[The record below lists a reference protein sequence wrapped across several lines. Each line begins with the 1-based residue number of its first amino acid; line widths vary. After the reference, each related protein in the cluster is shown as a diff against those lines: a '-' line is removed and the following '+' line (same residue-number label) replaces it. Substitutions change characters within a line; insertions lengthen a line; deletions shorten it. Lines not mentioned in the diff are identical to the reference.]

1 MYYLRKKSFV
11 IFYLIIAVLFS
22 VSCNNTEKNKK
33 INVAVFG
40 GNGASNIC
48 VLETMEALK
57 IDTGIKSSI
66 IQSYQIQ
73 NGDLDNFDVLILPG
87 GSGSKELNNMGKEV
101 AFQVKNFAKKR
112 GNGIVGIC
120 AGGYLLSTT
129 QGYPSLEII
138 SATETDRKHYNR
150 GRGLVEIELTKKGL
164 KIFPELINQSLF
176 LQYYDGP
183 VLTPNGSE
191 KVYNELATFKTDI
204 HPDDFAPKGITP
216 GKTFMLE
223 EKYGEGIIM
232 TVAGHPE
239 STPGMR
245 WIVPRMVREAAGLE
259 LIPYNQKWIRP
270 EINDSSIIF
279 DANLKKIEKA
289 NFWELFDENSNIQ
302 IKAMDNLHKLR
313 SRPAVRYNIGLLRD
327 INPEV
332 RKHAAYLLRQTEYT
346 PALNDLKQ
354 ALKCEKDSSVINEIK
369 KTIDFMI
376 NF

>member
-1 MYYLRKKSFV
+1 MYYLRKISFV
-11 IFYLIIAVLFS
+11 IFYLIIAVFLT
-22 VSCNNTEKNKK
+22 VSCNNTVKNNK
-33 INVAVFG
+33 IDVAVFG
-40 GNGASNIC
+40 GSGASSVCI
-48 VLETMEALK
+48 LETMEALK
-57 IDTGIKSSI
+57 IDTEIKALV

-73 NGDLDNFDVLILPG
+73 NGELDNFDVLIFPG
-87 GSGSKELNNMGKEV
+87 GSGSKELNNIGKAV
-101 AFQVKNFAKKR
+101 VYQVKNFAKKR
-112 GNGIVGIC
+112 GKGIVGIC

-129 QGYPSLEII
+129 PGYPSLEII
-138 SATETDRKHYNR
+138 SARETDRKHYNR

-164 KIFPELINQSLF
+164 EIFPELINQSLF

-191 KVYNELATFKTDI
+191 KAYNELATFKTDI

-245 WIVPRMVREAAGLE
+245 WIVARMVRKTAGLE
-259 LIPYNQKWIRP
+259 LVSYNKKWIRP
-270 EINDSSIIF
+270 EINDSSIVF
-279 DANLKKIEKA
+279 DANLRKIEKD
-289 NFWELFDENSNIQ
+289 NFWKLFDDSSNIQ

-327 INPEV
+327 INPEI
-332 RKHAAYLLRQTEYT
+332 RKHAAYLLRKTEYT
-346 PALNDLKQ
+346 SALNDLKQ
-354 ALKCEKDSSVINEIK
+354 ALKCEKDSSVITEIK
-369 KTIDFMI
+369 KTIDFMT